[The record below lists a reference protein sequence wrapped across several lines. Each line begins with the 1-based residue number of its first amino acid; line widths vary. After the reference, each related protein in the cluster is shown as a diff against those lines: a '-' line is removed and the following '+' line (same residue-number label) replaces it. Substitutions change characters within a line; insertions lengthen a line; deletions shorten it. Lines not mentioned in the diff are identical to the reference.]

1 MNFGMYCGKVVTVPE
16 VKLLPLDTDKQA
28 YICKF
33 VLCTSRN
40 SIDGIKYDFF
50 QCVAFDSA
58 ARTISERFSKGIKVT
73 AVGKFVN
80 HVFKDENGT
89 RHLSDVLL
97 VEQMEFG
104 DNVTL
109 PFVRNTDPKDLEQ
122 PVSSEIKLMDEM
134 FEEAQN
140 KGFVCLN
147 ENDYFDIAASNLV
160 FDE

>member
-1 MNFGMYCGKVVTVPE
+1 MNLGIFCGKIATVPE
-16 VKLLPLDTDKQA
+16 VKVLPLDVDKHA

-33 VLCTSRN
+33 VLCSSRD

-58 ARTISERFSKGIKVT
+58 AQTISERFNKGIKVT
-73 AVGKFVN
+73 AFGKFVN
-80 HVFKDENGT
+80 HVFTDENGT

-97 VEQMEFG
+97 VEQIEYG

-109 PFVRNTDPKDLEQ
+109 PFVRNTEQKDLEK
-122 PVSSEIKLMDEM
+122 PVSSEIKIMDDM

-160 FDE
+160 CG